1 MYKKKKTNTYEP
13 RRPAMSDRRERAV
26 PDEWRRIN
34 NYNESQSNQTV
45 PACGDQTPP
54 SAASRRVAG
63 VKHSTVAIAP
73 RSREKRLTSCS
84 FTLLPRSY

>member
-1 MYKKKKTNTYEP
+1 MRRVGTEAKRRSPDERRSTNT
-13 RRPAMSDRRERAV
+13 
-26 PDEWRRIN
+26 N
-34 NYNESQSNQTV
+34 NKGQSNETV

-54 SAASRRVAG
+54 SEASRRVAG